1 MECSAFVSEKS
12 IAIVLLSFMPKVV
25 LFRFLNFCMKCPQKY
40 LIMGIFHF
48 NLHTLL
54 KNVPK
59 INVGR
64 KGRFFRLTFLSI
76 SPTSFF
82 LRWWIVR
89 LELNHY
95 ATSWYDS
102 IFGKRRQVLFFFMI
116 YPNYRNTI
124 LDVTLL
130 LLPLRE
136 VKIRP
141 NLENCRKKVT
151 LQRAVA
157 SSDGFLRS
165 LFSVN

>member
-1 MECSAFVSEKS
+1 MFGICFWEKYS
-12 IAIVLLSFMPKVV
+12 NSFAVVYAQSFALSLSKLLYEM
-25 LFRFLNFCMKCPQKY
+25 PQKY
-40 LIMGIFHF
+40 LIGIFHF
-48 NLHTLL
+48 NLQSCTL

-95 ATSWYDS
+95 TTSWYDS

-141 NLENCRKKVT
+141 NLENCRKKW
-151 LQRAVA
+151 LCNEQ
-157 SSDGFLRS
+157 
-165 LFSVN
+165 